1 MVLLFLGSRCA
12 FKADKRI
19 VSKIFSSRGAAL
31 GVLLWQDVVFVADS
45 EIVWLRLRRAVSR
58 GYSLGTHDSVRISV
72 MTRRVLL
79 YPGEDG
85 FVVAEV
91 PSLPGCVSQGKT
103 REEALENVRE
113 AISLHEE
120 VLRERG
126 EPLPEDNV
134 ELVEVAA

>member
-1 MVLLFLGSRCA
+1 
-12 FKADKRI
+12 
-19 VSKIFSSRGAAL
+19 
-31 GVLLWQDVVFVADS
+31 
-45 EIVWLRLRRAVSR
+45 
-58 GYSLGTHDSVRISV
+58 

-103 REEALENVRE
+103 RDEAVANVRE
-113 AISLHEE
+113 AIFLHEE

-126 EPLPEDNV
+126 EPVPEDRV
-134 ELVEVAA
+134 EIVEVAA

>member
-1 MVLLFLGSRCA
+1 
-12 FKADKRI
+12 
-19 VSKIFSSRGAAL
+19 
-31 GVLLWQDVVFVADS
+31 
-45 EIVWLRLRRAVSR
+45 
-58 GYSLGTHDSVRISV
+58 

-85 FVVAEV
+85 YVVAEV

-103 REEALENVRE
+103 RDEALLNVRE

-126 EPLPEDNV
+126 EPIPEDNV

>member
-1 MVLLFLGSRCA
+1 
-12 FKADKRI
+12 
-19 VSKIFSSRGAAL
+19 
-31 GVLLWQDVVFVADS
+31 
-45 EIVWLRLRRAVSR
+45 
-58 GYSLGTHDSVRISV
+58 
-72 MTRRVLL
+72 MTRQVLL

-85 FVVAEV
+85 FMVAEV
-91 PSLPGCVSQGKT
+91 PSLPGCVSQGRT

-126 EPLPEDNV
+126 EPIPEDRV